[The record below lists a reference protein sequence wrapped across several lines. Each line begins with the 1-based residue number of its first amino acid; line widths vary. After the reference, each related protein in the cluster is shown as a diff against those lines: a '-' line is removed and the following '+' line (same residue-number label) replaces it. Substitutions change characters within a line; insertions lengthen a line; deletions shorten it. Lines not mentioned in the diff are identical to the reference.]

1 MKKALLKDSF
11 KEIKKSYKRFLSIL
25 LMALLGVG
33 FFCGLRASSPDMK
46 ATIDS
51 YFDKC
56 NFFDIQVLST
66 LGLTDDDIKALEEI
80 EGIEKAYPVFSK
92 DVKLIENNLE
102 YILNLTTLTNEIN
115 KVKIVQGEE
124 PKNSNECLVED
135 SLLTDLNKNIGD
147 TINIQEELK
156 EDEEASLVNT
166 ELKIVGAIQS
176 PMYISRE
183 RGTSSLGSGK
193 IDYYIY
199 VPDSNISSDVYTSI
213 YAKVASAKELNTTAD
228 EYTEL
233 IDSVK
238 EKIEQIEDTQK
249 QRRYDELIGEANQK
263 LDDAQKELDTE
274 KADAESK
281 IQEAEDEINS
291 NEKKLNDAQSELN
304 SNKTKANNEF
314 AKAKEEIEN
323 AKKTLDESKKEL
335 ETKKAE
341 AEEGFK
347 QAEEQKASLEEQLAT
362 LTAGLT
368 ELQTRKQEIED
379 AIKNQGEY
387 MTEEQLAEAK
397 YQLSYIE
404 GQISEL
410 EQNKTKLEAGIQ
422 EIKNQISSG
431 KTELETAENQIN
443 NGYKEIEEN
452 EKTLNSQIN
461 QTNKELE
468 DAQNEINSGKE
479 EIEEAKQTLEE
490 SKQEFNEKIT
500 EAESKLIDAREEVAE
515 IEKPEWYIWDRNDNQ
530 GYSSYI
536 SDSDNMSKIA
546 NVFQAVFFIIA
557 ALISLTS
564 MTRMV
569 EEQRGIIGTLKALGY
584 SSISI
589 SVKYILYAT
598 LATVIGAIIGM
609 NIGFQFLPR
618 IVISLYQMMYPYVSE
633 HVIEFNYFYAG
644 LGLGLISIC
653 NIGATI
659 YAVQKELK
667 STPAELMRPKAPK
680 SGKRVLLEKITF
692 IWKHLSFTQ
701 KVTVRNMFRYKKRF
715 IMTIAGISGCTALIL
730 VGFGIKDS
738 IAKIMHFQYEN
749 IYEYN
754 ATISLKSNLEESE
767 LQELQNKLLDMSD
780 ISAQTEVYLSSTTL
794 VSNTDNRDAQ
804 IVVPKDIEEI
814 DQAIHLNDS
823 KTKEKIKLDN
833 DTILITEK
841 LADLLEIKEGDI
853 VELEDSEHNKY
864 SLKVGSI
871 VEQYLEHYVYMS
883 KELYEKTFN
892 EPYKSNVIYINYSSE
907 NIDENTL
914 ISELLKDS
922 RISTAIGTNKVI
934 SSVDDMLT
942 ALNSVVYILIISAGL
957 LAFVVLYNLSNIN
970 ISERIRELATIK
982 VLGFYD
988 KEVYD
993 YVARE
998 VIILTIIGILLGL
1011 VGGYFLSNFIISTC
1025 ETEALR
1031 FPRVI
1036 QPQSYLYSALLTI
1049 VFTIIVNIATYF
1061 ALKKIDMI
1069 ESLKS
1074 VE

>member
-233 IDSVK
+233 IDSIK

-546 NVFQAVFFIIA
+546 NVFPAVFFIIA

-804 IVVPKDIEEI
+804 IVVPEDIEEI

-892 EPYKSNVIYINYSSE
+892 EPYKSNVIYINYSNE